1 MRDAVG
7 PGGVKPSREA
17 ASLVRFARLVLNLD
31 ACILALDSGEVI
43 PLTHGEFAVLRML
56 VSRPGRVISRDALL
70 DAFAE
75 RRFHVLDRSVDVL
88 VGKLRR
94 KIERDP
100 KQPRLIVTV
109 SGEGYRFDGLTQALS
124 SEQNGSVAVRASP
137 GSPIRD
143 PEGDAA
149 FAEAPAAF
157 DAAREAKVT
166 FSERRE
172 PPRLSI
178 VVLPFANLGGD
189 ASQEYFVDGVT
200 DSLTT
205 DLPRISGAF
214 VRRLRHQP
222 QHGLHLQEEAN
233 KSSRWQE
240 SLVISD

>member
-7 PGGVKPSREA
+7 PGGFKPSREA
-17 ASLVRFARLVLNLD
+17 ASLVRFAGLVLNLD
-31 ACILALDSGEVI
+31 ACILARDSGEAV
-43 PLTHGEFAVLRML
+43 PLTRGEFAVLRML

-70 DAFAE
+70 DAFAN
-75 RRFHVLDRSVDVL
+75 RRFEPFDPIVDVL

-100 KQPRLIVTV
+100 KQPHLIVTV
-109 SGEGYRFDGLTQALS
+109 PGEGYRFDGLIKTFDRKPSIDVPAPRDE
-124 SEQNGSVAVRASP
+124 EQLAGGGVTA
-137 GSPIRD
+137 
-143 PEGDAA
+143 
-149 FAEAPAAF
+149 AEAAH
-157 DAAREAKVT
+157 
-166 FSERRE
+166 
-172 PPRLSI
+172 LSL

-189 ASQEYFVDGVT
+189 VSQEYFVDGVT